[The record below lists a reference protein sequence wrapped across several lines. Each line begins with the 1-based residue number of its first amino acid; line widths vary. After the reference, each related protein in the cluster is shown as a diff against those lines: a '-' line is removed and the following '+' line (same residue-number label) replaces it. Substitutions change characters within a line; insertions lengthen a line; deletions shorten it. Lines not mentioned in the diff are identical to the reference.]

1 MLPIHS
7 IENFLQRIPAELQD
21 MVLELRNIIVTVA
34 PDAVEVVRWG
44 GLSYFHAGR
53 GGIVSAGICQIGIHN
68 NYIRLDFIHGVYLS
82 DPKHLL
88 AGNQKVKRFVKLKSF
103 DDAPWDDLKQLIE
116 ESSRFDPRALQDTN
130 A

>member
-1 MLPIHS
+1 MLPIHE
-7 IENFLQRIPAELQD
+7 IEAFLQRTPADLQD
-21 MVLELRNIIVTVA
+21 IVLELRNIIASVA
-34 PDAVEVVRWG
+34 PDAVEVIRWG
-44 GLSYFHAGR
+44 GLSYFHEGR

-68 NYIRLDFIHGVYLS
+68 DTIRLDFIHGIYLS

-88 AGNQKVKRFVKLKSF
+88 VGNQKVKRFVKLKSF

-116 ESSRFDPRALQDTN
+116 ESSRFDPRALQ